1 MRPRTKKTE
10 YLAWEFEVPTARTG
24 LRSRTETMIA
34 LGTLVKDPV
43 ISTAC

>member
-1 MRPRTKKTE
+1 MKKTG
-10 YLAWEFEVPTARTG
+10 YLTCEFEVPSARTG
-24 LRSRTETMIA
+24 LRSWTEAMIA